1 MAPDPNRMSDRTGD
15 RGERDDAPALGDVL
29 EAVASDADAYLSAQQ
44 ALITLDLSER
54 GGRVAAK
61 AVWLITAV
69 LLVGLG
75 IGLLAVALGLYLGRL
90 FQDTVL
96 GFLAAGGVLFLVTA
110 LFYLVWRWVLKD
122 RIILAVINAA
132 HAKPEHLP

>member
-1 MAPDPNRMSDRTGD
+1 MNEREGTD
-15 RGERDDAPALGDVL
+15 RGPDNEPGLGEVF
-29 EAVASDADAYLSAQQ
+29 EAVAVDAKAYMAAQK

-54 GGRVAAK
+54 GGRIAAK
-61 AVWLITAV
+61 AVWIVVAV

-75 IGLLAVALGLYLGRL
+75 IGLLAVALGLYLGRVL
-90 FQDTVL
+90 NDVVL
-96 GFLAAGGVLFLVTA
+96 GFLAAGGILFLVTA
-110 LFYLVWRWVLKD
+110 LFYLLWRWVLRD

>member
-1 MAPDPNRMSDRTGD
+1 MNEREGTD
-15 RGERDDAPALGDVL
+15 RGPDNEPGLGEVF
-29 EAVASDADAYLSAQQ
+29 EAVAVDAKAYMAAQK

-54 GGRVAAK
+54 GGRIAAK
-61 AVWLITAV
+61 AVWIVVAV

-75 IGLLAVALGLYLGRL
+75 IGLLAVALGLYLGRVL
-90 FQDTVL
+90 NDVVL

-110 LFYLVWRWVLKD
+110 LFYLLWRWVLRD

>member
-1 MAPDPNRMSDRTGD
+1 MNDREGTDRAPDTEPG
-15 RGERDDAPALGDVL
+15 LGDVF
-29 EAVASDADAYLSAQQ
+29 EAVAGDAKAYMAAQK

-54 GGRVAAK
+54 GGRIAAK
-61 AVWLITAV
+61 AVWLVVAV

-75 IGLLAVALGLYLGRL
+75 IGLLAVALGLYLGRVL
-90 FQDTVL
+90 NDVAL
-96 GFLAAGGVLFLVTA
+96 GFLAAGGVLFAVTA
-110 LFYLVWRWVLKD
+110 LFYLLWRWVLRD

>member
-1 MAPDPNRMSDRTGD
+1 MNEREGTDRAPDNEPGL
-15 RGERDDAPALGDVL
+15 GEVL
-29 EAVASDADAYLSAQQ
+29 EAVAVDAKAYMAAQK

-54 GGRVAAK
+54 GGRIAAK
-61 AVWLITAV
+61 AVWIVVAV

-75 IGLLAVALGLYLGRL
+75 IGLLAVALGLYLGRVL
-90 FQDTVL
+90 NDVVL
-96 GFLAAGGVLFLVTA
+96 GFLAAGGVLFVVTA
-110 LFYLVWRWVLKD
+110 LFYLLWRWVLRD

>member
-1 MAPDPNRMSDRTGD
+1 MNEREGTDRAPDNEPGL
-15 RGERDDAPALGDVL
+15 GEVF
-29 EAVASDADAYLSAQQ
+29 EAVALDAKAYMAAQK

-54 GGRVAAK
+54 AGRIAAK
-61 AVWLITAV
+61 AVWIVVAV

-75 IGLLAVALGLYLGRL
+75 IGLLAVALGLYLGRVL
-90 FQDTVL
+90 NDVVL
-96 GFLAAGGVLFLVTA
+96 GFLAAGGTFFLLTG
-110 LFYLVWRWVLKD
+110 LFYLLWRWVLRD